1 MASAEIVGRDLD
13 AKRAQLVQDS
23 SSQTT
28 DGAGDERHPP
38 PTVGGPN
45 KAAGGPR
52 KIPDHRVSGS
62 WQPDG
67 PGFQLVNAMVCL
79 SLACYLT
86 SFGPIV
92 NDPLGQSLGAISW
105 GNLLGRKAQG
115 PGVPHAGR
123 VGGLARC
130 FGVARPFVSTCTF
143 GPAFARKRA
152 WWRDRDDGN
161 VLKLRQCGMSQV
173 VEMPQ
178 TTPRKPYLWDG

>member
-1 MASAEIVGRDLD
+1 MAGAEIVGRDLD

-67 PGFQLVNAMVCL
+67 PGFQLVNGDGL
-79 SLACYLT
+79 LE
-86 SFGPIV
+86 
-92 NDPLGQSLGAISW
+92 LGWLLDFFWAHSERSLGAISW
-105 GNLLGRKAQG
+105 GNLLGQSLGAISWGARPKALGFRTQ
-115 PGVPHAGR
+115 

-130 FGVARPFVSTCTF
+130 FGL
-143 GPAFARKRA
+143 
-152 WWRDRDDGN
+152 RDLLSQHAPLGRLLRGN
-161 VLKLRQCGMSQV
+161 APGGGTV
-173 VEMPQ
+173 
-178 TTPRKPYLWDG
+178 TTGTSLSSGNAA